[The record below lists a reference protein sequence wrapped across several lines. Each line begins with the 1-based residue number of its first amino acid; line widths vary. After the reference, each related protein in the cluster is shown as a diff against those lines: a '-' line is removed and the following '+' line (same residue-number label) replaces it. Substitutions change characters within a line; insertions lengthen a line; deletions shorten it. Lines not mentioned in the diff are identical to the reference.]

1 MTSLNEDVL
10 VRSCTVILRLGWA
23 VMVAGDM
30 LLLAALIDNNKS
42 IFRLFH
48 LLARLMITRQRDE
61 TVTRMSTK

>member
-48 LLARLMITRQRDE
+48 LLAGPITRRE
-61 TVTRMSTK
+61 

>member
-48 LLARLMITRQRDE
+48 LLAGPIIRQRDE
-61 TVTRMSTK
+61 TVARIMTK